1 MPLLE
6 LYSGAG
12 GSMATQGIEEV
23 TENAIRAVAR
33 DCGSLSMECSDVAGY
48 VKGVGQRIG
57 EHLKMLDQLEE
68 VTTRLLGD
76 QARVSDSTDEARLL
90 SEQAKAKLDAGREA
104 IEGTIQ
110 GFKGLTDLI
119 VQLGERMA
127 GFASAMSQVQTVSS
141 TIETIA
147 RKTNMLALNATI
159 EAARAGDA
167 GRSFAVVAAEVK
179 KLAHDTRAATSQIA
193 STIGELTR
201 EAGAVTTEIKTG
213 VERSRAAQSGFG
225 TISETVREVTEIV
238 GMVDRQTEGIA
249 HSTSMIQTSV
259 DRVKAGLTDFA
270 GDARANGSE
279 LLSAQKRLAHLEM
292 LSNTMLDTL
301 ANSGAEIDDT
311 PFILKAQ
318 EALPRRSRPRS
329 SRRSTRAKSASRTC
343 STATTRSIEG
353 TNPVQ
358 YEVRFNDAADQRC
371 PPDPRPHQGR
381 RQPHHRLGDRR
392 HERLSADPPFRA
404 QPPAGTRSGVE
415 RRALPQQAHHHR
427 RPDPHGARKRPAGDA
442 RDLPDGAGRQ
452 VDPGEERL
460 RSVVDQGPPLG
471 QFRARVPRR
480 LNLARRT
487 APTRFTYAGHKPR
500 LYALALGP
508 TAHRLRLQR
517 ARTRGQEWRSTGPST
532 SSRSALPKRS

>member
-1 MPLLE
+1 
-6 LYSGAG
+6 
-12 GSMATQGIEEV
+12 MATQGIEQV

-48 VKGVGQRIG
+48 VKGVSERIG
-57 EHLKMLDQLEE
+57 EHMKMLDQLEE

-104 IEGTIQ
+104 IEGTID

-127 GFASAMSQVQTVSS
+127 GFASAMNQVQSVSS

-193 STIGELTR
+193 LTIGELTR

-225 TISETVREVTEIV
+225 TISDTVREVSEIV

-270 GDARANGSE
+270 ADARENGNE
-279 LLSAQKRLAHLEM
+279 LLTAEKRLAHLEM

-318 EALPRRSRPRS
+318 ETCRQIQAAVE
-329 SRRSTRAKSASRTC
+329 RAIDEGEITIDDVFDRDYQV
-343 STATTRSIEG
+343 IEG
-353 TNPVQ
+353 SNPVQ
-358 YEVRFNDAADQRC
+358 YTVCFNDAADRHVRPILDRSEASDSRVIGCAIGDMNGYLPTHLSKRSHPQG
-371 PPDPRPHQGR
+371 PDPIWNDEHCRNRRILIDDTTRMALASERPATLATYRMELGDKYIPVKNVFVPLWIKGR
-381 RQPHHRLGDRR
+381 RWGNFEL
-392 HERLSADPPFRA
+392 AY
-404 QPPAGTRSGVE
+404 
-415 RRALPQQAHHHR
+415 
-427 RPDPHGARKRPAGDA
+427 
-442 RDLPDGAGRQ
+442 RDD
-452 VDPGEERL
+452 
-460 RSVVDQGPPLG
+460 
-471 QFRARVPRR
+471 
-480 LNLARRT
+480 
-487 APTRFTYAGHKPR
+487 
-500 LYALALGP
+500 
-508 TAHRLRLQR
+508 
-517 ARTRGQEWRSTGPST
+517 
-532 SSRSALPKRS
+532 

>member
-1 MPLLE
+1 
-6 LYSGAG
+6 
-12 GSMATQGIEEV
+12 MATQGIEEV

-48 VKGVGQRIG
+48 VKGVSERIG
-57 EHLKMLDQLEE
+57 EHMKMLDSLEE
-68 VTTRLLGD
+68 VTTRLMGD
-76 QARVSDSTDEARLL
+76 QSRVSDSTDEARLL
-90 SEQAKAKLDAGREA
+90 AEQAKAKLDAGREA
-104 IEGTIQ
+104 IEGTIE
-110 GFKGLTDLI
+110 GFKGLTDLV

-127 GFASAMSQVQTVSS
+127 GFASAMNQVQTVSS

-213 VERSRAAQSGFG
+213 VERSRAAQGGFS
-225 TISETVREVTEIV
+225 TISETVREVSEIV

-270 GDARANGSE
+270 VDARENGQE
-279 LLSAQKRLAHLEM
+279 LQSAQKRLQHLELM
-292 LSNTMLDTL
+292 SNTMLDTL

-318 EALPRRSRPRS
+318 ESCQAIKHAVE
-329 SRRSTRAKSASRTC
+329 RAIDEGEITVDDVFDRDY
-343 STATTRSIEG
+343 RVIEG

-358 YEVRFNDAADQRC
+358 YEVRFNTSADTHVRPILDRTKASDTRIIGTAIGDMNGYLPTHMTERSHPQG
-371 PPDPRPHQGR
+371 PDPVWNDEHCRNR
-381 RQPHHRLGDRR
+381 RVMIDEQTRLALASDKPATLATYRMELGDRWIPVKNIYVP
-392 HERLSADPPFRA
+392 LWIK
-404 QPPAGTRSGVE
+404 G
-415 RRALPQQAHHHR
+415 RRWGNFELAY
-427 RPDPHGARKRPAGDA
+427 
-442 RDLPDGAGRQ
+442 RDD
-452 VDPGEERL
+452 
-460 RSVVDQGPPLG
+460 
-471 QFRARVPRR
+471 
-480 LNLARRT
+480 
-487 APTRFTYAGHKPR
+487 
-500 LYALALGP
+500 
-508 TAHRLRLQR
+508 
-517 ARTRGQEWRSTGPST
+517 
-532 SSRSALPKRS
+532 

>member
-1 MPLLE
+1 
-6 LYSGAG
+6 
-12 GSMATQGIEEV
+12 MATMGIEEV
-23 TENAIRAVAR
+23 TENAVRAVAR

-48 VKGVGQRIG
+48 VQGVATRIG
-57 EHLKMLDQLEE
+57 DNLKMLDQLEE
-68 VTTRLLGD
+68 VTIRLLAD

-104 IEGTIQ
+104 IEGTIA
-110 GFKGLTDLI
+110 GFKGLTELV

-127 GFASAMSQVQTVSS
+127 GFASAMNQVQMVSS

-179 KLAHDTRAATSQIA
+179 KLAHDTRAATSQIG

-201 EAGAVTTEIKTG
+201 EASAVTTEIKTG

-225 TISETVREVTEIV
+225 MISETVREVSEIV

-279 LLSAQKRLAHLEM
+279 LLSAQKRLSHLEM
-292 LSNTMLDTL
+292 LSSTMLDTL

-318 EALPRRSRPRS
+318 EACRQIQAVVE
-329 SRRSTRAKSASRTC
+329 RAIDAGEISVDDVFDTNYQ
-343 STATTRSIEG
+343 IVEG
-353 TNPVQ
+353 SNPVQ
-358 YEVRFNDAADQRC
+358 YDTRFNESADRHIRPILDRVKASDGRIIGSAIGDMNGYLPTHLTERSHPQG
-371 PPDPRPHQGR
+371 PDPVWN
-381 RQPHHRLGDRR
+381 D
-392 HERLSADPPFRA
+392 
-404 QPPAGTRSGVE
+404 
-415 RRALPQQAHHHR
+415 AHCR
-427 RPDPHGARKRPAGDA
+427 NKRILIDDA
-442 RDLPDGAGRQ
+442 
-452 VDPGEERL
+452 
-460 RSVVDQGPPLG
+460 
-471 QFRARVPRR
+471 
-480 LNLARRT
+480 T
-487 APTRFTYAGHKPR
+487 
-500 LYALALGP
+500 
-508 TAHRLRLQR
+508 
-517 ARTRGQEWRSTGPST
+517 
-532 SSRSALPKRS
+532 RSALNSDKPATLYTYRMELGEKHIPVKNVFVPLWVKGRRWGNYELAYRDD

>member
-1 MPLLE
+1 
-6 LYSGAG
+6 
-12 GSMATQGIEEV
+12 MATHGIEEI
-23 TENAIRAVAR
+23 TENAIRSVAR

-48 VKGVGQRIG
+48 VRDVGTRIT
-57 EHLKMLDQLEE
+57 EHLSMLDQLEE
-68 VTTRLLGD
+68 VTTRLLAD

-90 SEQAKAKLDAGREA
+90 SEQARAKLEAGREA
-104 IEGTIQ
+104 IEGTIE
-110 GFKGLTDLI
+110 GFKGLTELV

-127 GFASAMSQVQTVSS
+127 GFASAMNQVQTVSS

-225 TISETVREVTEIV
+225 QISETVREVSEIV
-238 GMVDRQTEGIA
+238 TMVDRQTEGIA

-270 GDARANGSE
+270 GDARNNGSQ
-279 LLSAQKRLAHLEM
+279 LLQAQKRLEHLEL

-318 EALPRRSRPRS
+318 EAM
-329 SRRSTRAKSASRTC
+329 RAIQLAVERGVESGEISMDEVFDRNY
-343 STATTRSIEG
+343 RLIEG
-353 TNPVQ
+353 TNPEQ
-358 YEVRFNDAADQRC
+358 FDTYFCDFADKHVRPILDRVKGSDDRLIGSAITDVNGYLPTHLTERSHVPGPDPVWNDAHCRNKRIFMDETTAAAIVSEKPAMLATYRMELGDKFI
-371 PPDPRPHQGR
+371 PVKNVFVPLWIKGR
-381 RQPHHRLGDRR
+381 RWGNYEL
-392 HERLSADPPFRA
+392 AY
-404 QPPAGTRSGVE
+404 
-415 RRALPQQAHHHR
+415 
-427 RPDPHGARKRPAGDA
+427 
-442 RDLPDGAGRQ
+442 RDD
-452 VDPGEERL
+452 
-460 RSVVDQGPPLG
+460 
-471 QFRARVPRR
+471 
-480 LNLARRT
+480 
-487 APTRFTYAGHKPR
+487 
-500 LYALALGP
+500 
-508 TAHRLRLQR
+508 
-517 ARTRGQEWRSTGPST
+517 
-532 SSRSALPKRS
+532 

>member
-1 MPLLE
+1 
-6 LYSGAG
+6 
-12 GSMATQGIEEV
+12 MATQGIEEV

-48 VKGVGQRIG
+48 VQGVANRIG
-57 EHLKMLDQLEE
+57 EHLRMLDSLED
-68 VTTRLLGD
+68 VTTRLLTD

-90 SEQAKAKLDAGREA
+90 AEQAKAKLEAGRDA
-104 IEGTIQ
+104 IDDTIE
-110 GFKGLTDLI
+110 GFKGLTELV

-127 GFASAMSQVQTVSS
+127 GFASAMNQVQMVSS

-179 KLAHDTRAATSQIA
+179 KLAHDTRSATSQIA

-201 EAGAVTTEIKTG
+201 EASAVTTEIKTG

-225 TISETVREVTEIV
+225 TISETVREVSEIV

-270 GDARANGSE
+270 ADARENGKE
-279 LLSAQKRLAHLEM
+279 LLSAEKRLGHLEM

-318 EALPRRSRPRS
+318 EAARQIMIAVD
-329 SRRSTRAKSASRTC
+329 RALEDGEVSLEDVFDRDYKV
-343 STATTRSIEG
+343 IEG
-353 TNPVQ
+353 SNPVQ
-358 YEVRFNDAADQRC
+358 YLVRFNDAADKFVR
-371 PPDPRPHQGR
+371 PVLDRTKASDSRVIGSAIGDMNGYLPTHLTERSHTPGPDPVWNDEHCRNKRILIDDATRAALASDKPATLATYR
-381 RQPHHRLGDRR
+381 MELGDRYIPVKNVFVP
-392 HERLSADPPFRA
+392 LWFK
-404 QPPAGTRSGVE
+404 G
-415 RRALPQQAHHHR
+415 RRWGNFELAY
-427 RPDPHGARKRPAGDA
+427 
-442 RDLPDGAGRQ
+442 RDD
-452 VDPGEERL
+452 
-460 RSVVDQGPPLG
+460 
-471 QFRARVPRR
+471 
-480 LNLARRT
+480 
-487 APTRFTYAGHKPR
+487 
-500 LYALALGP
+500 
-508 TAHRLRLQR
+508 
-517 ARTRGQEWRSTGPST
+517 
-532 SSRSALPKRS
+532 